1 MSNETEGAS
10 YLITWYAVLVF
21 FLFVLKVTGL
31 ADISWWLVTL
41 PIWGGIGL
49 WVATIILLFVGFG
62 LVGVYNRARRK
73 MGRRNRNG

>member
-1 MSNETEGAS
+1 MATENENTS
-10 YLITWYAVLVF
+10 YTVTYCAVLVF
-21 FLFVLKVTGL
+21 FLSVLKITGL

-41 PIWGGIGL
+41 PIWGGVGL
-49 WVATIILLFVGFG
+49 WVAIIILLFAGFG